1 MPNLREMIDGHGS
14 LQINAFPERKTAV
27 FKVQDDFVMRRKINR
42 SGPSTNEVVVGKI
55 LAMNDD
61 GTAEVSLQKTGG
73 MTQRATVSVSDLSP
87 VTEKF
92 RRQSLQFSTQ
102 FRPRA

>member
-1 MPNLREMIDGHGS
+1 MPNLREMVDGHGS
-14 LQINAFPERKTAV
+14 LQINAFPEKISTD
-27 FKVQDDFVMRRKINR
+27 FKPQDDFVMRRRINR
-42 SGPSTNEVVVGKI
+42 SGPSTTEVMVGKI

-61 GTAEVSLQKTGG
+61 GTAEVTIQKTGG
-73 MTQRATVSVSDLSP
+73 MTQRATVNVKDLSP